1 MSDTER
7 WTTGL
12 DEITKAAEA
21 QPRFKT
27 HDEWLADRRAEWQA
41 SGSEL
46 DFDAWDD
53 EDSEQRRAKQA
64 REDYARAEAERRD
77 HRIDWVQ
84 RQIPARYAAAETDH
98 PDLIK
103 WADHLAALDP
113 DGTDTGPSVLIVG
126 PTGTGKTHAAYGAAR
141 RYVRTGKRFV
151 ACITAADLYAR
162 LRPRPGQDSEEIFER
177 YLNAQVLLV
186 DDLGAAKSSD
196 WTDEINYR
204 LFNHRYDA
212 QLPTIV
218 TSNAAPRDLGGIV
231 GERVASRLAEMA
243 QLVVL
248 KGTDRRRKAA

>member
-12 DEITKAAEA
+12 SDITQPTAPRRFPTREEMLAE
-21 QPRFKT
+21 
-27 HDEWLADRRAEWQA
+27 RRAEWQA
-41 SGSEL
+41 SGSGL
-46 DFDAWDD
+46 DFDAWQDEDD
-53 EDSEQRRAKQA
+53 ERRRAEQE
-64 REDYARAEAERRD
+64 REEAAKAEAERRE

-84 RQIPARYAAAETDH
+84 RQIPTRYAAAETDH

-103 WADHLAALDP
+103 WADQLAAHDD
-113 DGTDTGPSVLIVG
+113 DGTGPSVLIVG

-141 RYVRTGKRFV
+141 RYVRTGQRFV
-151 ACITAADLYAR
+151 ACTVAADLYAR
-162 LRPRPGQDSEEIFER
+162 LRPRHGQDSEEVFER
-177 YLNAQVLLV
+177 YLKAQVLLV

-218 TSNAAPRDLGGIV
+218 TSNAAPRDLAGIV

-243 QLVVL
+243 ELVVL
-248 KGTDRRRKAA
+248 KGNDRRRKAA